1 MAARHLRD
9 PDPDGVSPPRRDR
22 QGGEIAQFPD
32 RAVLAPELAAQL
44 DLLRARVDRYLVW
57 LQYSL
62 SGANLI
68 AAIALAAN
76 APGRSPAM
84 MLLQVVAPLPVW
96 AVLPAIASVL
106 LLLGAF
112 GLPVQAP
119 AHAIGMFLW
128 AAITV
133 GTVWGLATATT
144 TSPSASLLLTGLLT
158 GTTAWHAGALL
169 FRRRLARLR

>member
-9 PDPDGVSPPRRDR
+9 PDPDDVSPPRRER

-32 RAVLAPELAAQL
+32 RAGIGPNTAAQL
-44 DLLRARVDRYLVW
+44 NLLRARVDRYLVW

-62 SGANLI
+62 SGANMI

-76 APGRSPAM
+76 SPGLSPAM
-84 MLLQVVAPLPVW
+84 LLLQVVAPLPLW
-96 AVLPAIASVL
+96 ALLPATASVL

-112 GLPVQAP
+112 GFPVQAP

>member
-9 PDPDGVSPPRRDR
+9 PDPDDAPPTRPARPAAPVSRL
-22 QGGEIAQFPD
+22 PD
-32 RAVLAPELAAQL
+32 RAADPDVVAQMN
-44 DLLRARVDRYLVW
+44 LLRARVDRYLVW
-57 LQYSL
+57 LQYAL

-84 MLLQVVAPLPVW
+84 LLLQVVAPLPVW
-96 AVLPAIASVL
+96 AVLPAVASVL

-112 GLPVQAP
+112 GFPVQAP